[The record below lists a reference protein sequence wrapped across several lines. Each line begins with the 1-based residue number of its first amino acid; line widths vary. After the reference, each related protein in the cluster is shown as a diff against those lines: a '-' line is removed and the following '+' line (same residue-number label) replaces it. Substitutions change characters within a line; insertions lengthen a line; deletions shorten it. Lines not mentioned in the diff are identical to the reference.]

1 MAKKIR
7 GVKIRNSGDVN
18 KNSGIK
24 ITHTINKIKEHEAR
38 YTLILTAIFI
48 VAIFAVAY
56 TTFRFDPDEISLEYT
71 NSYAHLSS
79 SGRLVY
85 INENDILSNSD
96 GLNSE
101 PYIVNF
107 SNMTGNTINYVIRFI
122 EEKDMV
128 ENCKCDIVDY
138 KSIRFSLDGVNVL
151 KFDNENMI
159 VTSGMIKSNEKGT
172 LNVQFWIDENVP
184 KDKECNYY
192 GKFIFEE
199 FNERVLESSY

>member
-38 YTLILTAIFI
+38 YTLILTTIFVVLI
-48 VAIFAVAY
+48 ISVFYVV
-56 TTFRFDPDEISLEYT
+56 FRFDSDDLAEEYA
-71 NSYAHLSS
+71 NMYAHLSS

-85 INENDILSNSD
+85 INESDILND
-96 GLNSE
+96 TEGLKSE
-101 PYIVNF
+101 PYTVNF

-138 KSIRFSLDGVNVL
+138 RDIRFSFDGVNVL
-151 KFDNENMI
+151 RFDDENMI
-159 VTSGMIKSNEKGT
+159 VTSGMIKSNEKGS
-172 LNVQFWIDENVP
+172 LDVHFWIDESVP
-184 KDKECNYY
+184 KDTECNYY

-199 FNERVLESSY
+199 FNERKLESNF